1 MSHKVEVNILQKA
14 NTCLSDEF
22 AKTIVITILQN
33 IYPCRLSRTC
43 RQLQQGL
50 NLPWSAC
57 HMVSDQTTKFQAKK
71 MLIRQKMTRFL
82 QMKPLLCRQVGEFM
96 QNAVFS
102 SSVTGR
108 KKPVREIERECDHD
122 AVFGAANFF

>member
-1 MSHKVEVNILQKA
+1 
-14 NTCLSDEF
+14 
-22 AKTIVITILQN
+22 
-33 IYPCRLSRTC
+33 
-43 RQLQQGL
+43 
-50 NLPWSAC
+50 
-57 HMVSDQTTKFQAKK
+57 MVSDRTTEFQAKK

-96 QNAVFS
+96 QNTAFS

-108 KKPVREIERECDHD
+108 KKPVGEMERECDHD